1 MFWGYQI
8 MSNDFGFQLLAGFS
22 LTFCAVGLLFGLRD
36 HYFAKGYK
44 EGYTKGL
51 VTGRRANEQS
61 DRY

>member
-1 MFWGYQI
+1 MF
-8 MSNDFGFQLLAGFS
+8 NDFGFQLLAGFS